1 MKKRI
6 VDWLR
11 RNDAVHRVFG
21 PPSERVGASP
31 TEGKKILVL
40 GNCQARSVASC
51 FEALSS
57 EVTAKGVEIHQS
69 GLEELFSKRDFAL
82 HAALLRF
89 DHILLQPPY
98 APLLA
103 DHFPDLAA
111 RVRLFPALSFSA
123 YHPDLVYIHVQ
134 STKAFLFGPLGHY
147 NSALA
152 FWGFS
157 NGLSVAGTTDLF
169 KGWAYERLGYFEY
182 WESSRQA
189 LLTQGDSANFP
200 LASYL
205 DKWSRA
211 GSFMHSVNHPKLLV
225 FADIAQEILTRLGI
239 PTIPAA
245 VQYIVDEQ
253 AEGPVWPIYPE
264 VGERLG
270 VEGHYCFKIER
281 GLCPPGRPVVMLNLR
296 DFVAGSFEVFA
307 KFAPG
312 DLVCDRMAFEAFRA
326 FGGSLAQR
334 QSERANT
341 IVREMPS
348 APDPGV
354 RHHPYQNLPGHQFWK
369 SAVSSVSR
377 EDVDPVVTG
386 EFKFSKES
394 KVATAGSCF
403 AQNISKTL
411 RQRGFNYYVT
421 ETDAT
426 LPPEEARRRNY
437 GIYSARFGNVYTAK
451 QLVQLVER
459 TYGGLIPEDSAWLR
473 GDGRYVDSFRPQ
485 IEPDGFD
492 SPEAVAASRA
502 LHLGAVRAM
511 FESMDL
517 FIFTLGLTEAWRSKA
532 DGAVFPLAPGVAGG
546 QMDGSRY
553 EFVNFPAKEVV
564 EDLDRFLAML
574 HNINPMARIILTVS
588 PVPLIA
594 TYEPQHVLV
603 ASTYSK
609 SVLRVASNEICARH
623 SNCTYFPSYEII
635 TGNYSRGAYFES
647 DLRAITS
654 GGIDHVMR
662 LFLRHYSGESDL
674 AAVNPALLDELSR
687 INDIVCDEEA
697 IGSR

>member
-6 VDWLR
+6 VDWLK
-11 RNDAVHRVFG
+11 RNDPVHRVFG
-21 PPSERVGASP
+21 PPSERPGLSP
-31 TEGKKILVL
+31 TGGKKILVL
-40 GNCQARSVASC
+40 GNCQARSLASC
-51 FEALSS
+51 LEALSS

-69 GLEELFSKRDFAL
+69 GLEELFSKRDSAL
-82 HAALLRF
+82 HAALLRY

-98 APLLA
+98 ALLVT

-111 RVRLFPALSFSA
+111 RARLFPALSFSA
-123 YHPDLVYIHVQ
+123 YHPDLVYIDVQ
-134 STKAFLFGPLGHY
+134 STKTFLFGPLGHY

-157 NGLSVAGTTDLF
+157 NGLSVAATTDLF
-169 KGWAYERLGYFEY
+169 NGWTYERLGYFEF
-182 WESSRQA
+182 WESSRKA
-189 LLTQGDSANFP
+189 LLMQGDSANFP
-200 LASYL
+200 LANYL

-225 FADIAQEILTRLGI
+225 FADIAQATLTRLGV
-239 PTIPAA
+239 PTTPAA
-245 VQYIVDEQ
+245 AHYIVDEQ

-270 VEGHYCFKIER
+270 VEGHYWFKIER
-281 GLCPPGRPVVMLNLR
+281 GLFPAGRPVVMLSLR

-307 KFAPG
+307 KYAPG
-312 DLVCDRMAFEAFRA
+312 DLVCDRMAFDSFRA
-326 FGGSLAQR
+326 FGGALAQR
-334 QSERANT
+334 QCDDT
-341 IVREMPS
+341 IAHE
-348 APDPGV
+348 APPTLDPGGP
-354 RHHPYQNLPGHQFWK
+354 RRHPYENLPEHHFWR

-377 EDVDPVVTG
+377 EDVDPVVAG
-386 EFKFSKES
+386 AFQISKES

-411 RQRGFNYYVT
+411 TQHGFNYCVS

-426 LPPEEARRRNY
+426 LSPEEARRRNY
-437 GIYSARFGNVYTAK
+437 GIYSARFGNLYTAK
-451 QLVQLVER
+451 QLLQLIKR
-459 TYGGLIPEDSAWLR
+459 TYGAPILPEDSAWLR
-473 GDGRYVDSFRPQ
+473 GDGRYVDPFRPQ
-485 IEPDGFD
+485 IEPDGFE
-492 SPEAVAASRA
+492 SPGAVTASRA
-502 LHLGAVRAM
+502 LHMQAVRAM

-532 DGAVFPLAPGVAGG
+532 DGAVYPLAPGVAGG
-546 QMDGSRY
+546 QMDASRY
-553 EFVNFPAKEVV
+553 EFVNFQVKEIV
-564 EDLDRFLAML
+564 EDLDQFLAL
-574 HNINPMARIILTVS
+574 LQNINARARIILTVS
-588 PVPLIA
+588 PVPLVA

-623 SNCTYFPSYEII
+623 SNCAYFPSYEII
-635 TGNYSRGAYFES
+635 TGSYSRGAYFES

-662 LFLRHYSGESDL
+662 LFFKHYAGESAS